1 MIWSVVFPSSCCFKA
16 GVSVGVRYSNHPAA
30 AAEADDAGPTSLQH
44 CDLQPG
50 LSQTRH
56 EGSAGSSDYKPSV
69 QPCRNPSKHHWGRNM
84 PMSFKHRQITV
95 VQQRER
101 CSAVMNT
108 FNTTNKSFCSIPL
121 KLRWDKWCWGFGL
134 ILLRQTCDEGLKQQN
149 KHWHYRKIWLLLR
162 KVKSPTHIEVLRG

>member
-1 MIWSVVFPSSCCFKA
+1 MIWSVVSFPSSCCFKA

-30 AAEADDAGPTSLQH
+30 AAEADDAGSTSLQH

-84 PMSFKHRQITV
+84 PMSSKHRPITV
-95 VQQRER
+95 VQQHER
-101 CSAVMNT
+101 CLAVMNT
-108 FNTTNKSFCSIPL
+108 FNTTNKTFCSIPL

-134 ILLRQTCDEGLKQQN
+134 ILLSRINIDITGRYDCF
-149 KHWHYRKIWLLLR
+149 
-162 KVKSPTHIEVLRG
+162 